1 MYNTGWYIVKFL
13 RVIFF
18 IFDMNIYF
26 LSNFYW
32 NIVDLQFVLVSLHS
46 KVNQLYA
53 YIYPL
58 KSSGPY
64 KASPRT
70 KLAEVMEFQFSYFKS

>member
-1 MYNTGWYIVKFL
+1 MVYRKVSK
-13 RVIFF
+13 RVVFF
-18 IFDMNIYF
+18 IVDMNIYF

-53 YIYPL
+53 YKYPL
-58 KSSGPY
+58 FFRFF
-64 KASPRT
+64 SPTGHYRV
-70 KLAEVMEFQFSYFKS
+70 LSRVRRAVQ